1 MITELLTTAAER
13 IIQEALENEVSDFL
27 GRRWYEHN
35 PKEEFRGYRNGYQ
48 SKRIKSSEGIL
59 NIRKTPVSE
68 RNTEPFE
75 SRIMQRLDAIDD
87 KLSKIIIGK
96 LRKGPI
102 NKRYRKYLH

>member
-1 MITELLTTAAER
+1 MKHKVRPFDEINKKLDDIFLNEESSLITELLTTAAER

-59 NIRKTPVSE
+59 NIRKPRVREITS
-68 RNTEPFE
+68 
-75 SRIMQRLDAIDD
+75 
-87 KLSKIIIGK
+87 
-96 LRKGPI
+96 
-102 NKRYRKYLH
+102 